1 MKSKGDNN
9 MLIKEYFE
17 NKIKEMEEQ
26 QEQYKKLPAK
36 KKVEV
41 LTKQLE
47 LAEEVISIIAKG
59 VNEKVTVTML
69 INLARDY
76 IRGNLSL
83 ED

>member
-1 MKSKGDNN
+1 
-9 MLIKEYFE
+9 MLAKEYFE

-26 QEQYKKLPAK
+26 QEQYEKLPAK
-36 KKVEV
+36 KRVEV

-47 LAEEVISIIAKG
+47 LAEKVISTVAKG

>member
-1 MKSKGDNN
+1 
-9 MLIKEYFE
+9 MLAKEYFA
-17 NKIKEMEEQ
+17 NKVKEMEEQ
-26 QEQYKKLPAK
+26 QERYKKLPAK
-36 KKVEV
+36 KKVEI

-47 LAEEVISIIAKG
+47 LAEEVISAVAKG

>member
-1 MKSKGDNN
+1 
-9 MLIKEYFE
+9 MLAKEYFA
-17 NKIKEMEEQ
+17 NKVKEMEEQ
-26 QEQYKKLPAK
+26 QERYKKLSAK

-47 LAEEVISIIAKG
+47 LAEKIISTVAKG